1 MRTAW
6 PDFTVVSCQGT
17 SVERDLLAGA
27 ARAVHW
33 PNVYKPKLQ
42 LCLRL
47 HAAGWQW
54 SGGFAVDTPGDLF
67 VKIRHRS
74 GNLPSL
80 AAAAACTLRHL
91 MECADACTVLASAAG
106 AHQPQVVLVHTSSS
120 DLGKTGTQPHQ
131 AHGQTSTVS
140 CLCVTSP

>member
-1 MRTAW
+1 M
-6 PDFTVVSCQGT
+6 
-17 SVERDLLAGA
+17 ERDLLAGA

-74 GNLPSL
+74 GNISSL
-80 AAAAACTLRHL
+80 LLLLHAQGIIFH
-91 MECADACTVLASAAG
+91 VLHASGDSAVG
-106 AHQPQVVLVHTSSS
+106 AHQSQVIPVQSSS
-120 DLGKTGTQPHQ
+120 SAQEKEHYLLRRDVTNVHDQP
-131 AHGQTSTVS
+131 T
-140 CLCVTSP
+140 

>member
-1 MRTAW
+1 M
-6 PDFTVVSCQGT
+6 
-17 SVERDLLAGA
+17 ERDLLAGG

-67 VKIRHRS
+67 VKIRHRFAPWLQ
-74 GNLPSL
+74 GCTPCHIHQGVGATEP
-80 AAAAACTLRHL
+80 AA
-91 MECADACTVLASAAG
+91 
-106 AHQPQVVLVHTSSS
+106 
-120 DLGKTGTQPHQ
+120 
-131 AHGQTSTVS
+131 
-140 CLCVTSP
+140 